1 LLLIKKRVR
10 KMTPSIWLISILF
23 VVISMLVSGVLKGK
37 FAKYSRVPLTAGLT
51 GREVAMK
58 MLRDNGIYD
67 VQVVS
72 TNGFLSDHY
81 DPATKKVNLS
91 EDVYNGISVA
101 SAAVAAHECGH
112 AVQHAAA
119 YQWLTLRSK
128 LVPVVMFSSGI
139 VQWILLLGIL
149 MINAFPALLL
159 IGIILFGLTTLF
171 SVITLPVE
179 LDASRRALA
188 WLNRANITD
197 AREYPMAKDAL
208 KWAAL
213 TYVVAALA
221 SIATLVQY
229 IMIFLGGRNR
239 D

>member
-1 LLLIKKRVR
+1 
-10 KMTPSIWLISILF
+10 MTPEIWLVSILF
-23 VVISMLVSGVLKGK
+23 LVISMLVSGVLKGK

-51 GREVAMK
+51 GRDVAMK

-67 VQVVS
+67 VQVRS
-72 TNGFLSDHY
+72 SDGFLSDHY
-81 DPATKKVNLS
+81 DPATKTVNLS
-91 EDVYNGISVA
+91 PDVYNGISVA

-112 AVQHAAA
+112 AVQHANA

-139 VQWILLLGIL
+139 VQWILLLGVF
-149 MINAFPALLL
+149 MIHAFPGLLL

-188 WLNRANITD
+188 WLNSSKITD
-197 AREYPMAKDAL
+197 AREYPQAKDAL

-229 IMIFLGGRNR
+229 VMIFLGGRSR